1 MITVTDSL
9 VTLLAAEGGE
19 DVEGSEILLPATYDI
34 VWSAV
39 SFAII
44 FFLFWRFVWP
54 QMQKALDG
62 RSEGIEQKLDQAEAD
77 RAEASAL
84 LERYRAQLAD
94 ARAEAARLRSDGQ
107 AQRASIVAEARGEAE
122 QAVQT
127 VNEQAQARIATDT
140 ATAKASLSRDVGVLA
155 SDLAER
161 IIGESLDAERTSAT
175 IDRFI
180 ADLEAAPQ
188 GGTT

>member
-1 MITVTDSL
+1 VNDSL

-19 DVEGSEILLPATYDI
+19 EVEGSQILLPAIYDI
-34 VWSAV
+34 VWSAL

-54 QMQKALDG
+54 QMQKALDA

-77 RAEASAL
+77 RAEAAAL
-84 LERYRAQLAD
+84 LEQYRAQLAD
-94 ARAEAARLRSDGQ
+94 ARAEANRLRSDGQ
-107 AQRASIVAEARGEAE
+107 AQRASIVAEARTEADQAARTVTE
-122 QAVQT
+122 QS
-127 VNEQAQARIATDT
+127 QARLATDM
-140 ATAKASLSRDVGVLA
+140 ASAKASLSRDVGVLA

-161 IIGESLDAERTSAT
+161 IIGANLDPERTSAT
-175 IDRFI
+175 IDAFI

-188 GGTT
+188 GGAS